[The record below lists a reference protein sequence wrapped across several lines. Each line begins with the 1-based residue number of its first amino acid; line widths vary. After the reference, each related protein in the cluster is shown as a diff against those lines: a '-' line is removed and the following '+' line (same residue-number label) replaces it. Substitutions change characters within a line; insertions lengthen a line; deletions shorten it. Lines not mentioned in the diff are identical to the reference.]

1 MKKIIYGL
9 FLFSSF
15 SAYSAQVKS
24 DSFDVS
30 LELNKY
36 SEEKS
41 FNIKVQGS
49 CEAYSIL
56 GDTSCSVEN
65 NKILAK
71 KISQNS
77 FNVPGFKFKSK
88 TDGLLVSSYVMNTSV
103 LLENGKNMVTLFAD
117 SSEKNSH
124 DLSKNISGYFRSP
137 VFITT
142 IPAFSFETQGILISS
157 KVKNSR
163 LKKINTQVTYNLLN
177 SSGEVINQVKWNKY
191 SYDGVH
197 YDSKHENDV
206 VKTIVQEKMY
216 ATKQKPKSLK
226 VEISFNV
233 SYFGKNKIIKK
244 DYVFDNLDDLDMANK
259 ISEIELEIIDE
270 NIE

>member
-1 MKKIIYGL
+1 MKKIIYAL
-9 FLFSSF
+9 FLFSSV
-15 SAYSAQVKS
+15 SAYAAQVKS
-24 DSFDVS
+24 DSFDVN

-36 SEEKS
+36 SEDKS
-41 FNIKVQGS
+41 YNIKVHGS

-56 GDTSCSVEN
+56 GATGCSVEN
-65 NKILAK
+65 NKVLAK

-117 SSEKNSH
+117 SSEKSSH
-124 DLSKNISGYFRSP
+124 DLSKNISSYFRAP
-137 VFITT
+137 IYITT
-142 IPAFSFETQGILISS
+142 IPAFSFETQGTLISS
-157 KVKNSR
+157 KVKSSR
-163 LKKINTQVTYNLLN
+163 LKKINAQVTYNLIN
-177 SSGEVINQVKWNKY
+177 SSGAVINQVKWNKY
-191 SYDGVH
+191 SYGGVH
-197 YDSKHENDV
+197 YDSKDENFI
-206 VKTIVQEKMY
+206 VKTTVQEKMY
-216 ATKQKPKSLK
+216 ATKEKPVSLK

-233 SYFGKNKIIKK
+233 SYFGKNKNIKK
-244 DYVFDNLDDLDMANK
+244 EYVFDNLDDLDLANK